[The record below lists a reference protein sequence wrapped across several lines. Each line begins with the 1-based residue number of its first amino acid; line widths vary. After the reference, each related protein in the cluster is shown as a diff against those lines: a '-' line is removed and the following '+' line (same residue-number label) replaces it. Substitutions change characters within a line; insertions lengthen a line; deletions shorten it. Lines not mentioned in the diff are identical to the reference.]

1 MGALRPKHVSGDT
14 ILDRIF
20 KAFLANKMDSL
31 SPTDKSVYE
40 RIKEVDCQVRTGFV
54 QKLTKYDPELE
65 ADVEVDRLNRPYQ
78 KLELAHW
85 IMARFGVSQ
94 SQAYIDIQMSQQFF
108 KTFESRKDKEYARGM
123 HIYWGERLL
132 AEAAHA
138 GEFKAAAAFYK
149 EIGRVSG
156 LYDQDIDLPDYK
168 EFTPIKPK
176 IETDPSKMGFEKIE
190 NKDALVASLL
200 KELKGKSSS
209 IDRMLDDEAEDI
221 EFEDSE
227 DGEG

>member
-1 MGALRPKHVSGDT
+1 MGALRPKHVTGDT

-20 KAFLANKMDSL
+20 KAFLANKIDLL
-31 SPTDKSVYE
+31 SPTDQAVYE
-40 RIKEVDCQVRTGFV
+40 RLKEVDLQVRTGFV
-54 QKLTKYDPELE
+54 QKLTKYDPDLG

-85 IMARFGVSQ
+85 IMTRFGVSQ
-94 SQAYIDIQMSQQFF
+94 SQAYMDIQMSQQFF

-123 HIYWGERLL
+123 HIYWGEKLL

-149 EIGRVSG
+149 EIGKVSG

-168 EFTPIKPK
+168 EFTPIKPV

-209 IDRMLDDEAEDI
+209 IDRMLEDEAEDI
-221 EFEDSE
+221 DFEDSE
-227 DGEG
+227 DGQV